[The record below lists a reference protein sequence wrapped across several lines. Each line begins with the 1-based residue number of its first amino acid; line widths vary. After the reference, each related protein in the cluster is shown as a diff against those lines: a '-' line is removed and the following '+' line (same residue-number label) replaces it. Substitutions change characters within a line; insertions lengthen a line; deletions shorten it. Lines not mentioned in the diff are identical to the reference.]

1 LTSTPSII
9 LTKRSG
15 QSSDRPSGT
24 VVQGGEL
31 AISRGSSDPGLYFED
46 TAGAIRK
53 IGPSHYG
60 TTAPN
65 ATPVGLPGNS
75 VGETWADS
83 STSQYYF
90 KVWTGSAWVKVGA
103 GYADST
109 LFADQATTAL
119 LASGAITSQFS
130 NTSALSSGSIL
141 ASGALFASTATLS
154 SGSILASGARF
165 ASTSTLSS
173 GSILASGA
181 LFASTA
187 TLSSGSILAS
197 GARFASTST
206 LSSGSI
212 LASGA
217 LFASTATLSSGSIL
231 ASGAVSSTSSF
242 TCILASGS
250 VLSSGTATATGV
262 PVAAIDT
269 ALPGSAQQ
277 GTLFYQTAVP
287 SGLYIYT
294 AAGWAQV

>member
-1 LTSTPSII
+1 MTSTPSII

-197 GARFASTST
+197 GA
-206 LSSGSI
+206 
-212 LASGA
+212 
-217 LFASTATLSSGSIL
+217 
-231 ASGAVSSTSSF
+231 VSSTSSF

>member
-1 LTSTPSII
+1 MTSTPSIL

-31 AISRGSSDPGLYFED
+31 AISRGASDPGLYFED
-46 TAGAIRK
+46 TAGDIRK

-65 ATPVGLPGNS
+65 SAPVGLPGNS
-75 VGETWADS
+75 VGETWTDS
-83 STSQYYF
+83 TTTEYYF

-119 LASGAITSQFS
+119 LASGAITAQVA
-130 NTSALSSGSIL
+130 N
-141 ASGALFASTATLS
+141 
-154 SGSILASGARF
+154 
-165 ASTSTLSS
+165 
-173 GSILASGA
+173 
-181 LFASTA
+181 
-187 TLSSGSILAS
+187 
-197 GARFASTST
+197 
-206 LSSGSI
+206 
-212 LASGA
+212 
-217 LFASTATLSSGSIL
+217 TATLSSGSIL
-231 ASGAVSSTSSF
+231 ASGAVFATQASTATLASGAIAASGAISSNSAF

-277 GTLFYQTAVP
+277 GTLFYQTTVP

-294 AAGWAQV
+294 VAGWAQV

>member
-1 LTSTPSII
+1 MTSTPSIL

-31 AISRGSSDPGLYFED
+31 AISRGASDPGLYFED
-46 TAGAIRK
+46 TAGDIRK

-65 ATPVGLPGNS
+65 SAPVGLPGNS
-75 VGETWADS
+75 VGETWTDS
-83 STSQYYF
+83 TTTEYYF
-90 KVWTGSAWVKVGA
+90 KVWSGSAWVKVGA
-103 GYADST
+103 WYADST
-109 LFADQATTAL
+109 LFAYQATTAL
-119 LASGAITSQFS
+119 LASGAITAQV
-130 NTSALSSGSIL
+130 AD
-141 ASGALFASTATLS
+141 
-154 SGSILASGARF
+154 
-165 ASTSTLSS
+165 TSTLSS

-181 LFASTA
+181 VFATQAATA
-187 TLSSGSILAS
+187 TLAS
-197 GARFASTST
+197 GAIA
-206 LSSGSI
+206 
-212 LASGA
+212 ASGA
-217 LFASTATLSSGSIL
+217 ISSNS
-231 ASGAVSSTSSF
+231 AF

-277 GTLFYQTAVP
+277 GTLFYQTTVP

-294 AAGWAQV
+294 VAGWAQV

>member
-1 LTSTPSII
+1 MTSTPSIL

-31 AISRGSSDPGLYFED
+31 AISRGASDPGLYFED
-46 TAGAIRK
+46 TAGDIRK

-65 ATPVGLPGNS
+65 STPVGLAGNS
-75 VGETWADS
+75 VGETWTDS
-83 STSQYYF
+83 ATSNYYF

-103 GYADST
+103 GFADST

-119 LASGAITSQFS
+119 LASGAITAQV
-130 NTSALSSGSIL
+130 
-141 ASGALFASTATLS
+141 
-154 SGSILASGARF
+154 
-165 ASTSTLSS
+165 
-173 GSILASGA
+173 
-181 LFASTA
+181 
-187 TLSSGSILAS
+187 
-197 GARFASTST
+197 
-206 LSSGSI
+206 
-212 LASGA
+212 
-217 LFASTATLSSGSIL
+217 ASTATLSSGSIL
-231 ASGAVSSTSSF
+231 ASGAVFATQAATATLSSGAIAASGAISSNSAF

-277 GTLFYQTAVP
+277 GTLFYRTTVP

>member
-1 LTSTPSII
+1 VTSTPSIL

-31 AISRGSSDPGLYFED
+31 AISRGASDPGLYFED
-46 TAGAIRK
+46 TAGDIRK

-65 ATPVGLPGNS
+65 SAPVGLPGNS
-75 VGETWADS
+75 VGETWTDS
-83 STSQYYF
+83 TTTEYYF
-90 KVWTGSAWVKVGA
+90 KVWSGSAWVKVGA

-119 LASGAITSQFS
+119 LASGAITAQVA
-130 NTSALSSGSIL
+130 N
-141 ASGALFASTATLS
+141 
-154 SGSILASGARF
+154 
-165 ASTSTLSS
+165 
-173 GSILASGA
+173 
-181 LFASTA
+181 
-187 TLSSGSILAS
+187 
-197 GARFASTST
+197 
-206 LSSGSI
+206 
-212 LASGA
+212 
-217 LFASTATLSSGSIL
+217 TATLSSGSIL
-231 ASGAVSSTSSF
+231 ASGAVFATQASTATLASGAITAQVANTATLSSGSILASGAVFATQASTATLASGAIAASGAISSNSAF

-277 GTLFYQTAVP
+277 GTLFYQTTVP

-294 AAGWAQV
+294 VAGWAQV

>member
-1 LTSTPSII
+1 MTSTPSIL

-31 AISRGSSDPGLYFED
+31 AISRGASDPGLYFED

-65 ATPVGLPGNS
+65 STPVGLPGNS
-75 VGETWADS
+75 VGETWTDS
-83 STSQYYF
+83 ATSNYYF
-90 KVWTGSAWVKVGA
+90 KVWTGSAWIKIGA

-119 LASGAITSQFS
+119 LASGSITSQTA
-130 NTSALSSGSIL
+130 NTSILSSGAITASGAISSNSAFTCVLSSGSI
-141 ASGALFASTATLS
+141 
-154 SGSILASGARF
+154 
-165 ASTSTLSS
+165 
-173 GSILASGA
+173 
-181 LFASTA
+181 
-187 TLSSGSILAS
+187 
-197 GARFASTST
+197 
-206 LSSGSI
+206 
-212 LASGA
+212 
-217 LFASTATLSSGSIL
+217 
-231 ASGAVSSTSSF
+231 
-242 TCILASGS
+242 
-250 VLSSGTATATGV
+250 LSSGTATATGV
-262 PVAAIDT
+262 PVAAIAA

-294 AAGWAQV
+294 SAGWAQV